1 MMNPPNDPQGPVP
14 PEGGHYYI
22 PAGMPPGHDPM
33 VHQDGPPEGVYYFR
47 IFGALMA
54 LLSAAVIVGGMAI
67 ILSPILNPTPGPM
80 SPGASSAIVGGIVY
94 VVFGTIAFVP
104 FMIALFGGRR
114 RWVHTLGTILVAFS
128 MLFFCCVIPVGI
140 PLLIVWQKPETKRWF
155 GAP

>member
-1 MMNPPNDPQGPVP
+1 MMDPPNNPQGPVP
-14 PEGGHYYI
+14 PEERYYI

-33 VHQDGPPEGVYYFR
+33 IQQDGPPEGVYYFR

-54 LLSAAVIVGGMAI
+54 LLAAATIVAGMSI
-67 ILSPILNPTPGPM
+67 ILSPLLTPTPGPL
-80 SPGASSAIVGGIVY
+80 SPGASSAVIGGVVY
-94 VVFGTIAFVP
+94 VIFGTVAFVP

-114 RWVHTLGTILVAFS
+114 RWVHTLTTILIGFS
-128 MLFFCCVIPVGI
+128 MLPFCCVIPVGI